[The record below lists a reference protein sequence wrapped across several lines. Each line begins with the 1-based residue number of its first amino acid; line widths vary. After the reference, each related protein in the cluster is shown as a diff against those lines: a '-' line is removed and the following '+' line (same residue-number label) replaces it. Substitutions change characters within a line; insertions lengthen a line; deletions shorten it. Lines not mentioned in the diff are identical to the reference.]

1 MPEGYPIKL
10 VRDRVASI
18 DTSQGLAYRPVADR
32 DEHVLRLRAKLV
44 EEVGEYL
51 IDPSLDELADILQ
64 VVEDLALVDVP
75 EAPGDHRLSLAM
87 LRFRQYKKHNER
99 GGFTEGVV
107 METIER

>member
-44 EEVGEYL
+44 EEVGE
-51 IDPSLDELADILQ
+51 
-64 VVEDLALVDVP
+64 
-75 EAPGDHRLSLAM
+75 
-87 LRFRQYKKHNER
+87 
-99 GGFTEGVV
+99 
-107 METIER
+107 